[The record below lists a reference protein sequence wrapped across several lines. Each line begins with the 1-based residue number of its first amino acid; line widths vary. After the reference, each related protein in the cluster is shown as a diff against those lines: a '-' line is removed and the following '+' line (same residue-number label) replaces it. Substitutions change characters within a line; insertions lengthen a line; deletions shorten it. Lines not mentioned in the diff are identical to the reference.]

1 MIGGIRMSL
10 RWNMRRIK
18 KGGVNMSWI
27 KKLFCKHDFRITSLI
42 LTNYDTDA
50 RMYECSK
57 CGKIDWRG
65 VKKPKIHG

>member
-1 MIGGIRMSL
+1 
-10 RWNMRRIK
+10 
-18 KGGVNMSWI
+18 MSWI